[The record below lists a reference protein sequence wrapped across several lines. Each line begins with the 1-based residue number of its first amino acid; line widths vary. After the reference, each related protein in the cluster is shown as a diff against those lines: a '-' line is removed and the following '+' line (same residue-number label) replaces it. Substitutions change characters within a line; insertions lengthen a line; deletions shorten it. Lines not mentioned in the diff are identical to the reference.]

1 MVIYLIRL
9 LRNTGDFYME
19 DGQKDKAIEIFKL
32 ALMIFE
38 TNEDDRAEE
47 LKEKIRV
54 IQGEK
59 SD

>member
-1 MVIYLIRL
+1 
-9 LRNTGDFYME
+9 ME